1 MLFYETQTIKLHD
14 TTPPAVLLAGGA
26 AGRKRHKRTYFPAA
40 AEIKFLLDFFY
51 GVLENRMPP
60 LELAAARPTGALKG
74 GGSPKKSRVQ
84 GGALPLPAQGR
95 M

>member
-1 MLFYETQTIKLHD
+1 VPFYETQTIKLHD

-40 AEIKFLLDFFY
+40 AEIKFLLDFF
-51 GVLENRMPP
+51 V
-60 LELAAARPTGALKG
+60 
-74 GGSPKKSRVQ
+74 KKSRVQ

>member
-1 MLFYETQTIKLHD
+1 
-14 TTPPAVLLAGGA
+14 
-26 AGRKRHKRTYFPAA
+26 
-40 AEIKFLLDFFY
+40 
-51 GVLENRMPP
+51 VLENRTPP
-60 LELAAARPTGALKG
+60 LELAAARLTGALKG